1 MTIKLYVG
9 NLPMEMTETELKD
22 LFTEA
27 GNVASAKI
35 ITDRQTG
42 QPRGFGF
49 VEMETKL
56 EGQKAISMLN
66 GRQVEGRVLA
76 VNEAR
81 PQARTGGGG
90 GGGGGAR
97 RRRRLRW
104 WWWWW
109 RSRRR
114 SAAATGKPPAPSRAG
129 PTQHPMPAGSTRP
142 CRFFCEE
149 LARSAKMSMTQESVA
164 ATPGRSGAD
173 A

>member
-27 GNVASAKI
+27 GNVSSAKI

-90 GGGGGAR
+90 GGGGRG
-97 RRRRLRW
+97 
-104 WWWWW
+104 
-109 RSRRR
+109 
-114 SAAATGKPPAPSRAG
+114 AAATAAVVAAATAVVAVAAAVAVAVGKPQAPPPRRRNSN
-129 PTQHPMPAGSTRP
+129 PTPAGSTRS
-142 CRFFCEE
+142 CRFFCE
-149 LARSAKMSMTQESVA
+149 
-164 ATPGRSGAD
+164 
-173 A
+173 

>member
-1 MTIKLYVG
+1 VSPLKEKIVTIKLYVG
-9 NLPMEMTETELKD
+9 NLPAQMTETELKD
-22 LFTEA
+22 LFSEA

-81 PQARTGGGG
+81 PQARGGGG
-90 GGGGGAR
+90 GGRGGYGGG
-97 RRRRLRW
+97 
-104 WWWWW
+104 
-109 RSRRR
+109 
-114 SAAATGKPPAPSRAG
+114 G
-129 PTQHPMPAGSTRP
+129 
-142 CRFFCEE
+142 
-149 LARSAKMSMTQESVA
+149 
-164 ATPGRSGAD
+164 GRGGGGRGGYR
-173 A
+173 